1 MKIFDHFNHIN
12 LTNDQRY
19 ALEKINAFLENKDRV
34 FILQGYA
41 GSGKTT
47 LLKGIAEYLQNQGTK
62 FQLMAPTG
70 RAAKIINEKTG
81 FESTT
86 IHKGI
91 YSFEELIEI
100 KQEENDN
107 DVSFL
112 YQYKL
117 RNNPEAFDSV
127 LLVDEAS
134 MVSDILSK
142 GEFFRFGSG
151 YLLKDLFRYARIND
165 FSAKSK
171 IIFVGDPAQLPPIG
185 MNFSPALDADY
196 LATKYNLEISIVTLK
211 EVKRQNSTN
220 GILRAATKIR
230 QCLTSGYFNDF
241 NLKENNEDV
250 FSTPYADYLAVY
262 KAQKNKKII
271 ICWKNKTALDLN
283 LAIRK
288 DKFGSD
294 LPIQAADTIII
305 GGNNYQLG
313 ILNGQF
319 AIVAEASPHLE
330 TREIAFKIK
339 GGNTITVELSWR
351 SISLIIPLE
360 NNQSKTVSGYILENY
375 LTGDNYLSSEE
386 QRALYID
393 FKNRHP
399 HLKKGTAEFK
409 EAIINDKYI
418 NCILVKYGY
427 AVTCHKAQGGEWD
440 NAFVFWDRG
449 TESNF
454 NFYEAEHDKIGK
466 TNPDF
471 YRWAYTAITRA
482 SNKLFCINPPY
493 FSSFTSMRFIDIN
506 VQQAINELKG
516 TTGESIKIDY
526 KDILP
531 ELERFGLENSPLTIQ
546 DHFIHKWYNLRKQY
560 IDISAWQKVGYEIRY
575 LFKREGQTAA
585 FKFWINGKNVF
596 KNTFQKIP
604 SQTNSN
610 ELFETITKLLEKT
623 TPTTVNRNNIE
634 GIHSKIEF
642 DIMIEEEKPFLKNL
656 FDFISK
662 GLSKGEI
669 ISNIQHL
676 EYRERYTIENDGR
689 TCVIDFEYDRSGFFG
704 RVLPLEKKC
713 DCPNLLAKIKSIV
726 SNLKEADYV
735 I

>member
-185 MNFSPALDADY
+185 MNFSPALDANY

-454 NFYEAEHDKIGK
+454 NFYEAEHNKIGK

-575 LFKREGQTAA
+575 LFKREEQTAA

-610 ELFETITKLLEKT
+610 ELFETITKLLEKA
-623 TPTTVNRNNIE
+623 TPITVDRNNIE

-662 GLSKGEI
+662 GLSNSET

>member
-454 NFYEAEHDKIGK
+454 NFYEAEHNKIGK

-575 LFKREGQTAA
+575 LFKREEQTAA

-596 KNTFQKIP
+596 KNTFQNIP

-610 ELFETITKLLEKT
+610 ELFETITKLLEKA
-623 TPTTVNRNNIE
+623 TPITVDRNNIE

-662 GLSKGEI
+662 GLSNSET

>member
-393 FKNRHP
+393 FKNRNP

-454 NFYEAEHDKIGK
+454 NFYEAEHNKIGK

-596 KNTFQKIP
+596 KNTFQNIP

-610 ELFETITKLLEKT
+610 ELFETITKLLEKA
-623 TPTTVNRNNIE
+623 TPITVDRNNIE

-662 GLSKGEI
+662 GLSNSET

>member
-185 MNFSPALDADY
+185 MNFSPALDANY